1 MFRLVLPESG
11 DGAQPKIVASFRSSG
26 MPRKREDQQR
36 NGAGRS
42 RPGIQ
47 ALPTFNGDAVNVVIE
62 TPKGGRAKMK
72 YDEKADV
79 FRFEKLLP
87 LGQAFPFDFGFL
99 PSTIGGDG
107 DPLDVLLIGEEP
119 SPVGCVVLGKIIGVL
134 EGKQTEKGRNER
146 NDRILAIPL
155 DGKSRKPMMP
165 APRVDKAL
173 EKGITDFFVSYNAL
187 QGKKFVPLGLHGRR
201 RALRL
206 VKNGIQQGKQGK
218 AAGPRP

>member
-1 MFRLVLPESG
+1 MEPSR
-11 DGAQPKIVASFRSSG
+11 KIVASFPSSS
-26 MPRKREDQQR
+26 MPKKRETEEQ
-36 NGAGRS
+36 NGTGGSRS
-42 RPGIQ
+42 GIQ
-47 ALPTFNGDAVNVVIE
+47 ALPTFDGDGVNVVIE

-72 YDEKADV
+72 DDEKADV

-119 SPVGCVVLGKIIGVL
+119 SPVGCVVLGKVIGVL
-134 EGKQTEKGRNER
+134 EGKQTEQGRNER
-146 NDRILAIPL
+146 NDRIIAIPL
-155 DGKSRKPMMP
+155 DGKSRKPMVP

-187 QGKKFVPLGLHGRR
+187 QGKKFVPLGLHGRK
-201 RALRL
+201 RALQL
-206 VKNGIQQGKQGK
+206 VKSGIQQVKQKK
-218 AAGPRP
+218 APPSRS

>member
-1 MFRLVLPESG
+1 M
-11 DGAQPKIVASFRSSG
+11 DGANTLGSRIVWKDG
-26 MPRKREDQQR
+26 MPRSQKSQENN
-36 NGAGRS
+36 NGHSRS
-42 RPGIQ
+42 GIN
-47 ALPTFNGDAVNVVIE
+47 ALPTFDGDAVNIVVE

-99 PSTIGGDG
+99 PSTEGGDG

-119 SPVGCVVLGKIIGVL
+119 APVGCVVLGKIVGVL

-146 NDRILAIPL
+146 NDRIIAIPI

-165 APRVDKAL
+165 APRIDKEL
-173 EKGITDFFVSYNAL
+173 TKSISDFFVSYNAL
-187 QGKKFVPLGLHGRR
+187 QGKKFVPLGMHGRK
-201 RALRL
+201 RALQL
-206 VKNGIQQGKQGK
+206 VKSGIKQVQRKKTAGSQQ
-218 AAGPRP
+218 